1 MDKFVNRSAFRK
13 LIKLID
19 GNIGRNLRK
28 ANNQYKYSKNYTG
41 RDHIMTMLFLQI
53 SGCDGLRDIDEK
65 YRNSSKV
72 NKDFNMPT
80 YSQLSRLNKS
90 KATTKLN
97 QISYTELLRQS
108 IVLQN
113 KRLSSKKIF

>member
-1 MDKFVNRSAFRK
+1 MDKFANRSTFRN

-53 SGCDGLRDIDEK
+53 SDCDGLRDIDEK
-65 YRNSSKV
+65 YRNSSNI
-72 NKDFNMPT
+72 NKYFNMPT
-80 YSQLSRLNKS
+80 YSQLSRLNK
-90 KATTKLN
+90 
-97 QISYTELLRQS
+97 
-108 IVLQN
+108 N
-113 KRLSSKKIF
+113 KSSNLFKNIYSKKMRGS